1 MIVKGK
7 KTNMFSARNLL
18 LVTVVLTLLAT
29 PIIAASG
36 KATYQVTRTMVV
48 AGTEL
53 QPGEYEVKW
62 ESKSPEA
69 DVTFKLN
76 GKVVAKVQ
84 GKIETLETKP
94 MYNTLLIGK
103 DSSGREAIQGL
114 LFGDKNVKVVFE

>member
-7 KTNMFSARNLL
+7 KKNMFSVRNLL
-18 LVTVVLTLLAT
+18 MVTVIVTLLAA

-36 KATYQVTRTMVV
+36 KATYQVTRPMVV

-62 ESKSPEA
+62 QSKSPEA

-84 GKIETLETKP
+84 GKIETLERKT
-94 MYNTLLIGK
+94 MYNTLVIGK

-114 LFGDKNVKVVFE
+114 LFGDKDIKVVFQ

>member
-1 MIVKGK
+1 
-7 KTNMFSARNLL
+7 MFSARNLL
-18 LVTVVLTLLAT
+18 IITGMLTLLAA

-36 KATYQVTRTMVV
+36 KATYQVTRPMIV
-48 AGTEL
+48 AGSEL

-84 GKIETLETKP
+84 GKIETLENKT
-94 MYNTLLIGK
+94 MYNTLVIGK
-103 DSSGREAIQGL
+103 DSSGRESIKGL